1 MKIVDRRTKVKI
13 DDMSMGRLMTVS
25 ELSGRAVYV

>member
-1 MKIVDRRTKVKI
+1 MRTVDRRIKVEI